1 MSVKLVVAGLWQLKI
16 SYVNAFLLETEDGL
30 VLIDTGT
37 PDSGRVIQDALSSI
51 GKKLTDIRHILVTHC
66 HADHSGSLA
75 EMKSLTSA
83 PATMHPVDAEMVEA
97 GKAKRPLTP
106 APGLFNTILCKLIL
120 HGAPSEITAAKID
133 YKVQDGE
140 TLPCGLKAIHL
151 PGHCAG
157 QVAFL
162 LPKHGGVLFAA
173 DTAAH
178 VFGLG
183 LSPMYEDLAEG
194 RRSLAKL
201 GELEFEVACFGHGR
215 PILKAASKQ
224 FGQKW
229 PVMR

>member
-1 MSVKLVVAGLWQLKI
+1 MSAKLVLTGLWQVKI

-30 VLIDTGT
+30 VLIDTGI

-51 GKKLTDIRHILVTHC
+51 EKKPTDIRHILVTHC

-75 EMKSLTSA
+75 EMKSLTGA
-83 PATMHPVDAEMVEA
+83 PASMHAVDAELVEA
-97 GKAKRPLTP
+97 GKSMRPLTP

-120 HGAPSEITAAKID
+120 HTAPSEIAVAKID
-133 YKVQDGE
+133 HKVQDGE
-140 TLPCGLKAIHL
+140 TLPGGLKAIHV

-157 QVAFL
+157 QVAFH

-178 VFGLG
+178 VLGLG
-183 LSPMYEDLAEG
+183 LSPMYEDLSEG

-201 GELEFEVACFGHGR
+201 AALEFEVACFGHGR
-215 PILKAASKQ
+215 PILKSASKQ

-229 PVMR
+229 PVTR